1 MRSGFLAT
9 QDVGGLTWFKQLAF
23 GTFIADSTRSAS
35 LLAKRGRLRQLS
47 MSPLETKSESE
58 ALLTRIARGDAEAV
72 AECLERHAGIVWSIV
87 SRAWKD
93 YSTIE
98 DLVQEIFVDVWKSA
112 SRFDPAKSSEATF
125 IGTIARRRV
134 IDRQRQMGRRPT
146 LEPIED
152 HDVGAEDQGLSQ
164 VDIGD
169 DSTIVHGALAELKPE
184 QRQVI
189 MMSVV
194 DGLTHFDIATATGL
208 PVGTVKSHIR
218 RGLSKAAD
226 HLRSKQGGSS
236 EV

>member
-1 MRSGFLAT
+1 MINSPT
-9 QDVGGLTWFKQLAF
+9 QTLAF
-23 GTFIADSTRSAS
+23 IGNFGGGEIILIFLIVLLLFGAKKVPELFRS
-35 LLAKRGRLRQLS
+35 LGKGVNEFRKAKNDWEQDINEV
-47 MSPLETKSESE
+47 MS
-58 ALLTRIARGDAEAV
+58 
-72 AECLERHAGIVWSIV
+72 
-87 SRAWKD
+87 
-93 YSTIE
+93 
-98 DLVQEIFVDVWKSA
+98 Q
-112 SRFDPAKSSEATF
+112 
-125 IGTIARRRV
+125 
-134 IDRQRQMGRRPT
+134 
-146 LEPIED
+146 EPIED

-169 DSTIVHGALAELKPE
+169 DSTIVHEALAELKPE

-194 DGLTHFDIATATGL
+194 DGLTHFDIATSTGL